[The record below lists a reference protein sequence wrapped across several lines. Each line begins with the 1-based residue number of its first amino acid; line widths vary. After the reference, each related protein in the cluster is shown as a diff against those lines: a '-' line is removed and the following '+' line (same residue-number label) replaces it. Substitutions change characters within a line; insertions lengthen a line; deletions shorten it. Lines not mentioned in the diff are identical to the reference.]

1 MTQKLAVL
9 NITKAIFG
17 ALNKRLNNML
27 PNKMKISENA
37 TNSLRRLQSNTG
49 LTANIGARL
58 AFFTSIERGFR
69 FDPETDSVE
78 HTGRELDKHT
88 WLGDHGIVTEQ
99 LLKQAYPNFTK
110 SKLHDAWCAHID
122 NGVPLIEGKNNLS
135 AITNI
140 NYNI

>member
-1 MTQKLAVL
+1 
-9 NITKAIFG
+9 
-17 ALNKRLNNML
+17 ML
-27 PNKMKISENA
+27 PNKMKISESA

-88 WLGDHGIVTEQ
+88 WLGDHGMVTEQ
-99 LLKQAYPNFTK
+99 LLKEAYPGFTK
-110 SKLHDAWCAHID
+110 SQLHDAWAAHID
-122 NGVPLIEGKNNLS
+122 DGAIQVEGKKTLAS
-135 AITNI
+135 L
-140 NYNI
+140 Y